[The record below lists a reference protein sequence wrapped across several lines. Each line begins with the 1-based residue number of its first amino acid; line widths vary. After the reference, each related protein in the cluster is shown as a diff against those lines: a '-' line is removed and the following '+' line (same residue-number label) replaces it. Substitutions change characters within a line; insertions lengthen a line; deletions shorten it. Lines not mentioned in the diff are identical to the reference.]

1 MTNTSAIKLQGG
13 CQSSTTPS
21 EPEDLS
27 EINTTA
33 TNNTVEDE
41 PEPTSVAIP

>member
-1 MTNTSAIKLQGG
+1 VTNTSAIKLQGG

-27 EINTTA
+27 ETNTTA
-33 TNNTVEDE
+33 RNNTVEEE
-41 PEPTSVAIP
+41 PKPTSVAMP